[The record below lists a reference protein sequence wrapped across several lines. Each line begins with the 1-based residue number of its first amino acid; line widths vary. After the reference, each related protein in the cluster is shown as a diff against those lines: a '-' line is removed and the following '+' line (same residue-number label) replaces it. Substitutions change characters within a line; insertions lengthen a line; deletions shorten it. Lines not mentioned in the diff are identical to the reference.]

1 MTIEVIKIENFVQ
14 TEIMSR
20 FYVILSRFA
29 NRTNFHRVVNN
40 CINRRFLQKNIQYST
55 LPYIFPKPTFDTKL
69 PISVIL
75 SLSGISLINNNNK
88 DENQLNSR
96 ILKAI
101 KNGNISKIS
110 RQLKSRTWNPNE
122 RCDNSGYRYFRPHG

>member
-1 MTIEVIKIENFVQ
+1 
-14 TEIMSR
+14 MSR

-40 CINRRFLQKNIQYST
+40 CINRRFLQKNIQYAK
-55 LPYIFPKPTFDTKL
+55 LPYIFPKPTFGTKL

-122 RCDNSGYRYFRPHG
+122 RCGNSGFRNSRQRGYWLASDIAIH

>member
-1 MTIEVIKIENFVQ
+1 
-14 TEIMSR
+14 MSR

-29 NRTNFHRVVNN
+29 NRTNFYRVVNN
-40 CINRRFLQKNIQYST
+40 CISRRFLQKNIQYST
-55 LPYIFPKPTFDTKL
+55 LPYIFSKPTFDTKL

-122 RCDNSGYRYFRPHG
+122 RCGNSGFRNLRPQY